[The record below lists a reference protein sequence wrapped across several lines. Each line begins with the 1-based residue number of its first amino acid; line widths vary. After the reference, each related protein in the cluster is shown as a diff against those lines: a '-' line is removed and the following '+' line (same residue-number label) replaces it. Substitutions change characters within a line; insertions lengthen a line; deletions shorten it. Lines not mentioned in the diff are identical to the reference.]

1 MFDRARRRLAVRY
14 VVLFVLVLA
23 AFSAVFLGVL
33 ALALRPA
40 FDLAPEVPD
49 AVAGAV
55 AYERALTA
63 IAIALVVAD
72 ILIVLVVAAVAIY
85 LADRTLRPIREAHD
99 RQRRFVADASH
110 EMRTPLSTIRTTAEA
125 ALGVQPPATDAA
137 APGKESEALTTIL
150 GATERLSRLTNDLLL
165 LARTQSADL
174 EPRRAPVDLSVI
186 VAEAV
191 ERLASQSPPPT
202 VRVSLASDLVVHA
215 DPAELDRIVAN
226 LLDNAVRH
234 GGGDEHPIEVATL
247 LREGRA
253 VVEVADRGPGIAAAD
268 LNRIFDPFYRVRAD
282 AAAPDGSGLGLAIA
296 MDLAR
301 RNEGRLTVESGPG
314 RGARFRLSFPRF
326 R

>member
-1 MFDRARRRLAVRY
+1 MFERARQRLAVRY
-14 VVLFVLVLA
+14 VGLFVLVLV
-23 AFSAVFLGVL
+23 AFSAVFLGLL
-33 ALALRPA
+33 AIALRPA
-40 FDLAPEVPD
+40 FDLSPEVPD
-49 AVAGAV
+49 GVAGQV
-55 AYERALTA
+55 AYERALVA
-63 IAIALVVAD
+63 IAVTLLVAD
-72 ILIVLVVAAVAIY
+72 ILVALVVGVVAIY

-125 ALGVQPPATDAA
+125 ALGVQPPATVVA
-137 APGKESEALTTIL
+137 APGKEAEALTTIL

-165 LARTQSADL
+165 LARAQSADL
-174 EPRRAPVDLSVI
+174 APRRAPVDLSVV

-191 ERLASQSPPPT
+191 ERLAGQSPPPS
-202 VRVSLASDLVVHA
+202 VRMSLATDLVVLA
-215 DPAELDRIVAN
+215 DAAELDRIVAN

-234 GGGDEHPIEVATL
+234 GAGNEHPVEVATL
-247 LREGRA
+247 VREGRA